1 MSEDFSLYKTN
12 EQIIQRARQ
21 NLAQGPWDFLVGGSE
36 SETTMRRNRL
46 ALDQIAF
53 RPRILVDVSDIDLT
67 VQFMGVQIS
76 MPLILAPVGTLE
88 VFSPEGAIA
97 SSQAADKFGTIQV
110 VSSVSQPS
118 LESVAQSNESTK
130 IYQLYIH
137 GDWEWTKDMIAR
149 IKASGYKGICI
160 TADTASY
167 SRRERPLISGWR
179 PDSAFDPSQ
188 TNWTQRVTWDTLSK
202 IKSECDLP
210 MLLKGVAT
218 KEDAKIAL
226 EHGVDVLWVSNH
238 GGRQLDH
245 GLGTMDIL
253 PEIADQVS
261 GTVQIVLD
269 GGIQRG
275 SDVIKA
281 VAMGADVVAIG
292 KMQAWALAAG
302 GAPALFRTF
311 QIMEEEINVAMS
323 LMGVTSFSKLSKNNI
338 CKADSV
344 TSPHEMSSW
353 VNKTIDRIL

>member
-1 MSEDFSLYKTN
+1 
-12 EQIIQRARQ
+12 
-21 NLAQGPWDFLVGGSE
+21 
-36 SETTMRRNRL
+36 
-46 ALDQIAF
+46 
-53 RPRILVDVSDIDLT
+53 
-67 VQFMGVQIS
+67 
-76 MPLILAPVGTLE
+76 
-88 VFSPEGAIA
+88 
-97 SSQAADKFGTIQV
+97 
-110 VSSVSQPS
+110 
-118 LESVAQSNESTK
+118 
-130 IYQLYIH
+130 
-137 GDWEWTKDMIAR
+137 
-149 IKASGYKGICI
+149 
-160 TADTASY
+160 
-167 SRRERPLISGWR
+167 
-179 PDSAFDPSQ
+179 
-188 TNWTQRVTWDTLSK
+188 
-202 IKSECDLP
+202 

-261 GTVQIVLD
+261 GRVQIVLD

-292 KMQAWALAAG
+292 KMQACALAAG
-302 GAPALFRTF
+302 GAPALLRTF

-353 VNKTIDRIL
+353 VNKAIDRIL

>member
-1 MSEDFSLYKTN
+1 MLEDFSVYQTN

-46 ALDQIAF
+46 ALDQIGF
-53 RPRILVDVSDIDLT
+53 RPRILVDVSDINLA
-67 VQFMGVQIS
+67 VEFMGKKIS

-88 VFSPEGAIA
+88 VFTSHGAVA
-97 SSQAADKFGTIQV
+97 SARAADEFGTVQV
-110 VSSVSQPS
+110 VSSVSKPN
-118 LESVAQSNESTK
+118 LEAVSQSTESTK

-149 IKASGYKGICI
+149 IKQSGYKGICI

-188 TNWTQRVTWDTLSK
+188 TNWTQRVTWDTLSR
-202 IKSECDLP
+202 IKAECGIP
-210 MLLKGVAT
+210 ILLKGVGT
-218 KEDAKIAL
+218 REDAKIAL
-226 EHGVDVLWVSNH
+226 ENGVDVIWVSNH

-253 PEIADQVS
+253 PEIVEQV
-261 GTVQIVLD
+261 GGRVPIVVD

-281 VAMGADVVAIG
+281 IALGADVVAIG
-292 KMQAWALAAG
+292 KMQGWALAAG
-302 GAPALFRTF
+302 GTPALVRTLR
-311 QIMEEEINVAMS
+311 IIEEEINVAMA
-323 LMGVTSFSKLSKNNI
+323 LMGVTSFSDLSQNNI
-338 CKADSV
+338 CEAYSV

-353 VNKTIDRIL
+353 VNKTVDRIR